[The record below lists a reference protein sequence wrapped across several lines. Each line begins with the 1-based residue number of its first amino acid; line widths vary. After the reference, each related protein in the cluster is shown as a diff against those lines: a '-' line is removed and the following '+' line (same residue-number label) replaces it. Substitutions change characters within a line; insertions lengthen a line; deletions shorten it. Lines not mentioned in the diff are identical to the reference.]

1 VKLHLN
7 NPDQINLIQSCD
19 RSEQRFQLKI
29 GGNLYNSSL
38 ILTPENL
45 EMWAVNEVSEVS
57 INDFQRLAEIDAEV
71 IILGTGPTLVFPPQS
86 LTLPLINK
94 GIGLEVMDTPAACRT
109 YNILA
114 ADGRK
119 PLAGLIL

>member
-1 VKLHLN
+1 
-7 NPDQINLIQSCD
+7 
-19 RSEQRFQLKI
+19 
-29 GGNLYNSSL
+29 
-38 ILTPENL
+38 
-45 EMWAVNEVSEVS
+45 MWTVRDVSEVS
-57 INDFQRLAEIDAEV
+57 INDFQRLADIEAEV
-71 IILGTGPTLVFPPQS
+71 IILGTGSSLVFPPQS

-94 GIGLEVMDTPAACRT
+94 GIGLEIMDTPAACRT

>member
-1 VKLHLN
+1 MKLHLN
-7 NPDQINLIQSCD
+7 NTEQINLIQSCD
-19 RSEQRFQLKI
+19 QSAQKFQLKI
-29 GGNLYNSSL
+29 REKLYCNSL

-45 EMWAVNEVSEVS
+45 EVWDVNEVSEVS
-57 INDFQRLAEIDAEV
+57 INDFQRLCEFEAEV
-71 IILGTGPTLVFPPQS
+71 IILGTGSTLVFPPQS
-86 LTLPLINK
+86 ITRPIIDK

-119 PLAGLIL
+119 PVVGLIL